1 MSSVVGRLAGMEAIK
16 MLVTIVPTL
25 AQRARMEELK
35 RTFPKLLWMDVLD
48 LGLTRLE
55 DIEFYLK
62 ERM

>member
-1 MSSVVGRLAGMEAIK
+1 MM
-16 MLVTIVPTL
+16 VTIVPTL
-25 AQRARMEELK
+25 AQRTRMEELK

-55 DIEFYLK
+55 DIEYYLK

>member
-1 MSSVVGRLAGMEAIK
+1 